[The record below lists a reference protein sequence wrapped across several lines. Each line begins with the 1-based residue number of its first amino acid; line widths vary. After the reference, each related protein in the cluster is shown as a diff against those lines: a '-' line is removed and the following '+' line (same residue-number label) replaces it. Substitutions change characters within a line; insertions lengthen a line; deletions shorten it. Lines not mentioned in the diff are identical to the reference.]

1 VAGVGVGGGV
11 VMRGKDRY
19 EGEAKGYSIY
29 STVDIGIDKAEYGA
43 RAENDFGKTVYH
55 TRGYATRSK
64 AVRMLILA
72 LGGALIYFLG

>member
-1 VAGVGVGGGV
+1 
-11 VMRGKDRY
+11 MRGKDRY

-43 RAENDFGKTVYH
+43 RAENDHGKTVYH
-55 TRGYATRSK
+55 TRGYETRRK

-72 LGGALIYFLG
+72 LGGAVMIFVYLGG